1 MHVCVKEWPC
11 KLIQIPVAMIINSQ
25 VGIEG
30 LDLVQT
36 PNGYKAVGGVRS
48 HQYMC
53 IIQRQAM
60 VRFPLLHFVLFLLLL
75 VTEIN
80 AIHKNE

>member
-11 KLIQIPVAMIINSQ
+11 KLIQIPVAMTINSH

-36 PNGYKAVGGVRS
+36 PNGYKTVGGVRS
-48 HQYMC
+48 HPLMC
-53 IIQRQAM
+53 VMQRQAM

-75 VTEIN
+75 LTEIN
-80 AIHKNE
+80 ALHNKE

>member
-1 MHVCVKEWPC
+1 
-11 KLIQIPVAMIINSQ
+11 MIINSH

-36 PNGYKAVGGVRS
+36 PDGNKTVGGVRS

-53 IIQRQAM
+53 VIQRQAM

-75 VTEIN
+75 ITEIN
-80 AIHKNE
+80 AIHNNE